1 VKIKVK
7 KENDYTRELEIDIP
21 WTDLESDFDDTIKK
35 FGKQVKMP
43 GFRSGKI
50 PRDRLLSQFQP
61 NIEAEFMDA
70 NFQKY
75 YLMAVQQEGL
85 IPVNKAEIKDV
96 QFRMNEPFTFSA
108 TFEIEPELS
117 LPRLKKRMLSVQR
130 TTYVHDEQ
138 DIEDAIMQLRKS
150 QATMTTV
157 EEGAIEGDYLICA
170 LQKLD
175 DSGVPI
181 IGKKFEKQYLRVGKG
196 SFTDDQKDKMIGL
209 KPGDTTRLR
218 LPVNEDG
225 EDADYELTVNN
236 VEREV
241 LPEINDEFFKRI
253 NPELDSEETLRED
266 VEKKIQENFEERS
279 KTAYERDIADALIA
293 KVNPSFA
300 PSMVENYLTNLVEDV
315 KKQNKGEPMDEAKVR
330 EHYAP
335 VAERN
340 MKWYLIRNK
349 LIESQSLKVSKESI
363 EQEIQ
368 RLVDRTPQSEKEI
381 IKFYKKPSNRKHI
394 EDDLMEKII
403 LDYLEQFAKVKE
415 VEVSTKDLR
424 GKEHAY

>member
-1 VKIKVK
+1 MKIKVK